1 MLDPKLYTLLEV
13 YECKSFV
20 GAARRLSITQP
31 AVSHHIKALEEELNV
46 CIFERNSGKIVVTRE
61 GKRLS
66 NVRRK

>member
-46 CIFERNSGKIVVTRE
+46 CIF
-61 GKRLS
+61 
-66 NVRRK
+66 